1 MSVPLPLIAQAY
13 PSMINANAIRLRAC
27 RRRGGLDQ
35 VDLAFLLGIS
45 RHAVSR
51 LERGLATPSAEIL
64 IRYELI
70 FEVPAANVLPDTRI
84 LLSGQIHA
92 RAQQALSRCRLSKSE
107 AGRQKAIFLQTMC
120 GRLARPSQ

>member
-1 MSVPLPLIAQAY
+1 
-13 PSMINANAIRLRAC
+13 MINANAIRLRAC

-35 VDLAFLLGIS
+35 ADLAHLLGIS

-51 LERGLATPSAEIL
+51 LERGLATPSAELL

-84 LLSGQIHA
+84 LLSRQVHA
-92 RAQQALSRCRLSKSE
+92 RALQALERCRTSRSE
-107 AGRQKAIFLQTMC
+107 AIRQKAIFLQTIC
-120 GRLARPSQ
+120 GRLEKPQV